1 MTALACISAV
11 AVLAW
16 TLGLLVGRARAKQ
29 HEVKASS
36 PELSTLQGRMV
47 HARNMGMRL
56 QELASNQRRLQEE
69 QAHLQ
74 LLQDLKD
81 EVQWLLSQVESEL
94 TEHHKSDPERL
105 EDMLD
110 ATGKA
115 LRLVLDAGRRPNTT
129 WHEAKPALS
138 HLHKTLCLIRNLPA
152 PKSFQTYN
160 QHADNHVNQ
169 AQLIQLMIESC
180 RLERTDASF
189 PFSTHASGV
198 TMQRENHP
206 PRTVLWSQEMAE
218 D

>member
-16 TLGLLVGRARAKQ
+16 TLGLFVGRARAKE

-56 QELASNQRRLQEE
+56 QELASNLRRLQEE

-74 LLQDLKD
+74 LLQDLKN

-115 LRLVLDAGRRPNTT
+115 LRLVLDAGRRPKTT
-129 WHEAKPALS
+129 WEEAQRALS

-152 PKSFQTYN
+152 PKPIKIEN
-160 QHADNHVNQ
+160 QYADNHINQ
-169 AQLIQLMIESC
+169 AQLIQLMIESH
-180 RLERTDASF
+180 RLGRTDVPF
-189 PFSTHASGV
+189 PFAADSSGV
-198 TMQRENHP
+198 IMQRKDHP

>member
-1 MTALACISAV
+1 MTALACISTV

-16 TLGLLVGRARAKQ
+16 TLGLFVGRTRAKQ

-56 QELASNQRRLQEE
+56 HELASNQRRLQEE

-94 TEHHKSDPERL
+94 TEHHKSDPKRL

-115 LRLVLDAGRRPNTT
+115 LRLMLDAGRRPNTT
-129 WHEAKPALS
+129 WHEAERALS

-152 PKSFQTYN
+152 PRPVQIEN
-160 QHADNHVNQ
+160 QYTDNHINQ
-169 AQLIQLMIESC
+169 ATLIQLMIESH
-180 RLERTDASF
+180 RLGRTDVSF
-189 PFSTHASGV
+189 PFAAHASGV
-198 TMQRENHP
+198 TMQREDHP
-206 PRTVLWSQEMAE
+206 PRRVLWSQEMVE